1 VGLRSF
7 TLLLAAAAL
16 AALPAVPLPGC
27 ATSTPTDGAGS
38 ACTRDRDCTPLSCVA
53 GVCSFADA
61 ATPDAASGGD
71 AAAADAR
78 GVD

>member
-1 VGLRSF
+1 MRGL
-7 TLLLAAAAL
+7 TLIAL
-16 AALPAVPLPGC
+16 SGVPLPGC

-38 ACTRDRDCTPLSCVA
+38 ACTRDRDCAPLACVA

-61 ATPDAASGGD
+61 EPPDAGAPSVD
-71 AAAADAR
+71 ATAPDAH